1 MKQISKICTIIHI
14 EYLQVTNTDSESKSQ
29 CVYILLLICKTT
41 DVPKQAAKYLAQEQ
55 TYGLGYKDARSLD
68 ATLFPSS
75 FIYPAD
81 QVEQSS

>member
-1 MKQISKICTIIHI
+1 M
-14 EYLQVTNTDSESKSQ
+14 
-29 CVYILLLICKTT
+29 
-41 DVPKQAAKYLAQEQ
+41 QAAKYLAQEQ